1 MKESGG
7 CEVVRR
13 LVEEVA
19 NGGRMML
26 IDELVAGDF
35 REHAGPPGLPS
46 DREVLKQ
53 AIASRRLFGAGPEYR
68 ISALTEED
76 GLVTLTLEERGQRS
90 EGTCP
95 TEHRIRVVEG
105 KISEHWGVRPLFST
119 SQT

>member
-1 MKESGG
+1 MDSEKS
-7 CEVVRR
+7 EVVRR
-13 LVEEVA
+13 LVEEVV

-53 AIASRRLFGAGPEYR
+53 AIASRRLFEVGSEYR

-90 EGTCP
+90 EATCSA
-95 TEHRIRVVEG
+95 EHRIRVVDG

>member
-1 MKESGG
+1 MV
-7 CEVVRR
+7 CR

-35 REHAGPPGLPS
+35 REHAGAPGLPS

-53 AIASRRLFGAGPEYR
+53 TIASRRLFGAGTEYR

-90 EGTCP
+90 EATCSV
-95 TEHRIRVVEG
+95 EHGIRVVEG

-119 SQT
+119 SQR

>member
-1 MKESGG
+1 MDSETA
-7 CEVVRR
+7 EVVRR

-35 REHAGPPGLPS
+35 QEHAGPPGLPS

-53 AIASRRLFGAGPEYR
+53 AIASRRLFDVGSEFR

-95 TEHRIRVVEG
+95 AEHRIRVVEG
-105 KISEHWGVRPLFST
+105 KISEHWGVKPLFST